1 MAKTCSISMVG
12 DKEVIGAL
20 DTSFL
25 APGSK
30 IYPGT
35 LAVNGPVYCGLIP
48 NQGIPQ
54 ATVMIGPPIGIPASP
69 PYSLQ
74 VDGISHYRSGV
85 TNFYTL
91 NNYYA
96 LCTKYAPTI
105 RNSTSITHGVNTK
118 NALNV
123 ANDNAQFNANHTIA
137 GKCTVGGLLT
147 VGGAISCA
155 WLNGQ
160 LATARALPSKPFD
173 IEHPSKKGWRLR
185 HTCLEGPEIGVY
197 VRGKLEDKS
206 EIILP
211 DYWRD
216 LVDPDSI
223 TVQLTSEKVFQE
235 LTYEVMDW
243 GTRIQ
248 VKNERGGAINCSYLV
263 NAMRKDLKPL
273 ITEYEGK
280 SIEDYPGEDF
290 IKLNEIKPPPPTERL
305 HDDMRKVNRRRR
317 K

>member
-48 NQGIPQ
+48 NQGIPME
-54 ATVMIGPPIGIPASP
+54 TVKIGHPIGIPASP

-74 VDGISHYRSGV
+74 VDGISHYRSGI

-137 GKCTVGGLLT
+137 GKCTVGGVLT

-160 LATARALPSKPFD
+160 LAVARALPGKSFD
-173 IEHPSKKGWRLR
+173 IKHPSKDNMRLR
-185 HTCLEGPEIGVY
+185 YGCLEGPELGVY

-206 EIILP
+206 MIELP
-211 DYWRD
+211 YYWKD
-216 LVDPDSI
+216 LVNPDTI
-223 TVQLTSEKVFQE
+223 TVQLTSEKVYQE
-235 LTYEVMDW
+235 LTYEVLDW
-243 GTRIQ
+243 GTKVK
-248 VKNERGGAINCSYLV
+248 VKNERGGAINCSYLIH
-263 NAMRKDLKPL
+263 AMRKDLEPL
-273 ITEYEGK
+273 ITEYEGTSAK
-280 SIEDYPGEDF
+280 DYPGQDF
-290 IKLNEIKPPPPTERL
+290 LKMNEITTPTERH
-305 HDDMRKVNRRRR
+305 HDDMRRITKRR
-317 K
+317 KK